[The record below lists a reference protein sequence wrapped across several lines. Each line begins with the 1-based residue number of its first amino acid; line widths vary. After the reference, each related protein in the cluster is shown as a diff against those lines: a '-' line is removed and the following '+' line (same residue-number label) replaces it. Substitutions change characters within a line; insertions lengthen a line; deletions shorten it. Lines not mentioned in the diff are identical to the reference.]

1 MLLYEKKKK
10 KKKTLRT
17 DWIYKVPGKMHFM
30 DLNIWYQQIFTYSNK
45 NYLPLQTTQYLL
57 AL

>member
-1 MLLYEKKKK
+1 
-10 KKKTLRT
+10 
-17 DWIYKVPGKMHFM
+17 MHFM

-57 AL
+57 ALQNFGNAQENIIGGVILV